1 MIPPYVSYRTFRNF
15 LELLKES
22 FPSRIDRS
30 VWGPRYSGTSG
41 QQLMTALKVLG
52 LIDEKG
58 VPYDILGQLVN
69 GEGEKRRVILRN
81 VLVKTYAPIFEIDL
95 KKATKAQFHELFRKF
110 DTKEGVIVKCE
121 AFFVQAC
128 QDAGIELSTFILARR
143 HKSRKSNVKSTRIKS
158 FSGNEM
164 RKDTQEFDK
173 DGFIVSSILKKYP
186 EFDPAWDPK
195 VQEKWLEG
203 MIKLYEGL
211 SSLEHNFNEATPEE
225 KRASEN

>member
-1 MIPPYVSYRTFRNF
+1 MLDIPIMIPPYVSYRTFRNF

-69 GEGEKRRVILRN
+69 GEGENRRVILRN

-95 KKATKAQFHELFRKF
+95 K
-110 DTKEGVIVKCE
+110 
-121 AFFVQAC
+121 
-128 QDAGIELSTFILARR
+128 
-143 HKSRKSNVKSTRIKS
+143 N
-158 FSGNEM
+158 
-164 RKDTQEFDK
+164 
-173 DGFIVSSILKKYP
+173 
-186 EFDPAWDPK
+186 
-195 VQEKWLEG
+195 
-203 MIKLYEGL
+203 LYL
-211 SSLEHNFNEATPEE
+211 I
-225 KRASEN
+225 